1 MGDIGM
7 AETNVRDM
15 VALPDGRIVFA
26 GPSSGLVFWNPK
38 TKTRKVVRGGSGL
51 PDDAVQRL
59 ELDTMVS
66 PPTLHVSTNSGATS
80 IRIVP

>member
-1 MGDIGM
+1 M
-7 AETNVRDM
+7 
-15 VALPDGRIVFA
+15 
-26 GPSSGLVFWNPK
+26 
-38 TKTRKVVRGGSGL
+38 RGGSGL

-80 IRIVP
+80 IRITPP